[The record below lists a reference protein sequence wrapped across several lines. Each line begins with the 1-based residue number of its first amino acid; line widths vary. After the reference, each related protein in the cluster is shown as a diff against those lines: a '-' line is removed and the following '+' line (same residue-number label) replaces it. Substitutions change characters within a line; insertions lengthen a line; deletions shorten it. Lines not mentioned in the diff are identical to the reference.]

1 MLCLKAS
8 ALFFVV
14 ADLCN
19 AAVLAWDSFFAMY
32 TYRILCILW
41 VRGHSVRWS
50 RCTNTALSGFSLI
63 VGQTP
68 MKLVEFWTSTEGADI
83 HVRLASKVLH
93 NL

>member
-32 TYRILCILW
+32 TYRKGLLFVHLMGSW
-41 VRGHSVRWS
+41 SLSEVEPMYQYSLEWFQPHRW
-50 RCTNTALSGFSLI
+50 TNTDE
-63 VGQTP
+63 TC
-68 MKLVEFWTSTEGADI
+68 
-83 HVRLASKVLH
+83 
-93 NL
+93 